1 LFAEDSDLPTPT
13 PTDDFDLALDPQVVE
28 VLRNQLPTVAARTVG
43 AVVAEIDVYADPL
56 QGRMGANIT
65 EAVRVALGA
74 FLRLIDRAENADP
87 AEALGTALDGAYAL
101 GGGEAR
107 SGRSIDALLAAYRV
121 GARTAWHEWGG
132 AAVAGKVPPEMIVR
146 FAERVFAYIDRLSAA
161 SVAGHGDEL
170 ATSGRVREQYLER
183 LGRALV
189 TAAPPEE
196 LVEHAA
202 RAGWEPPK
210 SLTVLLVGAERA
222 RFLAGS
228 LDPRTLNLAADV
240 IDEDLPGDLRVLLVP
255 DTGPSRATVWRALAQ
270 EPAVV
275 GPAKPWTEVAASY
288 GRAVRVLRVHGMRP
302 GGVDTEELL
311 TDLVLTA
318 DPEALADLRARALA
332 PLGEL
337 PAATAERLA
346 ETLLSWLLHQGRR
359 DEVARHLTVHPQTVR
374 YRMSQ
379 IRTLYGDTLQDPGTV
394 LSLILALSTR
404 PPGSAETDGQA

>member
-1 LFAEDSDLPTPT
+1 
-13 PTDDFDLALDPQVVE
+13 
-28 VLRNQLPTVAARTVG
+28 VG
-43 AVVAEIDVYADPL
+43 AVVAEIDEYADPL

-74 FLRLIDRAENADP
+74 FLRLIDRSENADP
-87 AEALGTALDGAYAL
+87 GQALGTALDGAYAL

-107 SGRSIDALLAAYRV
+107 SGRSIESLLAAYRV

-132 AAVAGKVPPEMIVR
+132 AAVAGDVPPEMIVR

-183 LGRALV
+183 LGKALV

-196 LVEHAA
+196 LAEHAA
-202 RAGWEPPK
+202 RAGWDPPK
-210 SLTVLLVGAERA
+210 TLTVLLVGAERA

-240 IDEDLPGDLRVLLVP
+240 IDEDLPADLRLLLVP
-255 DTGPSRATVWRALAQ
+255 DTGPARSAVWRALAS

-275 GPAKPWTEVAASY
+275 GPAKSWTEVARSY
-288 GRAVRVLRVHGMRP
+288 ERALRVLRMHGMAP
-302 GGVDTEELL
+302 GGVDTEDLL
-311 TDLVLTA
+311 TELILTSDA
-318 DPEALADLRARALA
+318 DALADLREQVLA

-337 PAATAERLA
+337 PAATTERLT

-359 DEVARHLTVHPQTVR
+359 DDVARHLTVHPQTVR

-379 IRTLYGDTLQDPGTV
+379 VRSLYGESLQDPRTV
-394 LSLILALSTR
+394 LKLVLALS
-404 PPGSAETDGQA
+404 

>member
-1 LFAEDSDLPTPT
+1 MPNTDPP
-13 PTDDFDLALDPQVVE
+13 DDFELALDPH
-28 VLRNQLPTVAARTVG
+28 VLQALRDQLPTVAARTVG
-43 AVVAEIDVYADPL
+43 AVIAEIDVYADPL

-74 FLRLIDRAENADP
+74 FLRLIDRAEDADP
-87 AEALGTALDGAYAL
+87 GEAMSTALDGAYAL

-107 SGRSIDALLAAYRV
+107 SGRTIEALLAAYRV

-132 AAVAGKVPPEMIVR
+132 TAVTAQVPPEMIVR

-161 SVAGHGDEL
+161 SVAGHGDEV

-189 TAAPPEE
+189 AAAPPEE

-228 LDPRTLNLAADV
+228 LDARTLNLAADA
-240 IDEDLPGDLRVLLVP
+240 IDENLPADLRVLLVP
-255 DTGPSRATVWRALAQ
+255 DTGPGRAPVWRALAQ

-275 GPAKPWTEVAASY
+275 GPAKPWTEVARSFE
-288 GRAVRVLRVHGMRP
+288 RAVRVLRVHGMRP
-302 GGVDTEELL
+302 GGVDTETLL
-311 TDLVLTA
+311 TELILSS
-318 DPEALADLRARALA
+318 DPDALSDLRTRVLA
-332 PLGEL
+332 PFDEL
-337 PAATAERLA
+337 PTATAGRLG

-359 DEVARHLTVHPQTVR
+359 EDIAQHLMVHPQTVR
-374 YRMSQ
+374 YRMTQ
-379 IRTLYGDTLQDPGTV
+379 IRSLYGDTLQDPAAV
-394 LSLILALSTR
+394 LSLIVALS
-404 PPGSAETDGQA
+404 PPECPTSGGDTAFG